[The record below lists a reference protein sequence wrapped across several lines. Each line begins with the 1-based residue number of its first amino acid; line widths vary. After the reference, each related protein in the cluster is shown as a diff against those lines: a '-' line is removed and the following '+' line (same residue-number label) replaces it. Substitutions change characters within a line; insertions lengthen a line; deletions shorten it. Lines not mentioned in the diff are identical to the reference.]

1 MFTAEFENSFY
12 FASSRSKEEVQKIPP
27 KENPRVSIE
36 SLYLVGDALQ
46 RSQGLMKNTIR
57 TTSSWGP
64 QFGTEGSIWVY
75 HVALCDVRMWASVIK
90 M

>member
-1 MFTAEFENSFY
+1 M
-12 FASSRSKEEVQKIPP
+12 RSKKEIEKISP
-27 KENPRVSIE
+27 KENPTLSCE
-36 SLYLVGDALQ
+36 SPYLVGDALQ
-46 RSQGLMKNTIR
+46 RSQGLMKNMIR

-75 HVALCDVRMWASVIK
+75 HIALCDVRMWASVIK